1 MEVCGGIMFFFCGMV
16 VGLWSFCGGFMGC
29 LLIGGAFV
37 LDSWKVCGGIMEI
50 FVVEL
55 WRFCRVFLVV
65 LKLIYCGFVVGLC
78 GGIMEVLKWFPMS
91 CRGMTIMLQ
100 V

>member
-16 VGLWSFCGGFMGC
+16 VGLWSFCGGFMDVLWC

-50 FVVEL
+50 L
-55 WRFCRVFLVV
+55 WWNYR
-65 LKLIYCGFVVGLC
+65 GFVVYFW
-78 GGIMEVLKWFPMS
+78 WF
-91 CRGMTIMLQ
+91 
-100 V
+100 